1 MTLLVIGTD
10 LPAGLEGLLGR
21 QGQLWLTGQSYIGG
35 RPTGKYSLVCTPQEV
50 FILTWP
56 HLRP

>member
-35 RPTGKYSLVCTPQEV
+35 RPTGKYSFVCTP
-50 FILTWP
+50 
-56 HLRP
+56 